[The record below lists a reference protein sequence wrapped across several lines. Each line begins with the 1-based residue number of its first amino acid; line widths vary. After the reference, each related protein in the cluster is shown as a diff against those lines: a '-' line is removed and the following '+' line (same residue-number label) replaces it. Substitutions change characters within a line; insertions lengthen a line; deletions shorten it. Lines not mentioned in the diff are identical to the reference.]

1 MILKPVFI
9 KACSLIINKYLNS
22 LIPLI
27 SQQKHQINKAEDVQA
42 LLGIDNKRSY
52 LPITA
57 VSTASMSDRSSIH
70 SSMSSSY
77 SDLFP
82 SGGEN
87 PDLDLSGL
95 VESTVDSDD
104 EESSETGV
112 SGVIFSCLSF

>member
-1 MILKPVFI
+1 M
-9 KACSLIINKYLNS
+9 SL
-22 LIPLI
+22 
-27 SQQKHQINKAEDVQA
+27 QKFSVKSEEVQG
-42 LLGIDNKRSY
+42 LLGHMDSKRSY
-52 LPITA
+52 LPIA
-57 VSTASMSDRSSIH
+57 VASTASMSDRSSIH

-77 SDLFP
+77 SDIFA

-112 SGVIFSCLSF
+112 GCFLCLCLYVCLYLK